1 MELDKLIS
9 NKQTLNFTN
18 STIEV
23 VQRFI
28 QFISTSDIFIKISYE
43 NGKPIYSEPMIM
55 INNEEDRIV
64 NEYGLWV
71 IWNAFIGG
79 LDENMTFTGS
89 IDYHPKNGYNAFSRS
104 YKNSIDFC
112 RRNIMEIELSY
123 IFEEDENIIHPTTI
137 MNMIHF
143 ILFFYSYRRTD
154 SKIFLRVCD
163 EKTLVLNHP
172 EVAKRIFET
181 YSYDYLLEKYKKE
194 E

>member
-1 MELDKLIS
+1 M
-9 NKQTLNFTN
+9 T
-18 STIEV
+18 
-23 VQRFI
+23 
-28 QFISTSDIFIKISYE
+28 
-43 NGKPIYSEPMIM
+43 M
-55 INNEEDRIV
+55 INNKEDSIV

-71 IWNAFIGG
+71 IWNTFIVG

-89 IDYHPKNGYNAFSRS
+89 IDYHKKHGYNAFSRS

-112 RRNIMEIELSY
+112 RRDIMEIELSY

-172 EVAKRIFET
+172 EIAKQIYET
-181 YSYDYLLEKYKKE
+181 YSYDYLLQKYKKE